1 MSTSIHEI
9 SWRIKSI
16 NKRRNNERRF
26 TAAISGCEL
35 KDEIEDKTEAIDEI
49 DFDKARSI
57 MEESH
62 RRRMNGNG

>member
-16 NKRRNNERRF
+16 NKRKILDKKF
-26 TAAISGCEL
+26 TASLHGYRLGGEDNQDEDEHETIS
-35 KDEIEDKTEAIDEI
+35 DERAKE
-49 DFDKARSI
+49 I

-62 RRRMNGNG
+62 RRRMSGN